1 MACFIFVVSGDGSCH
16 RPESRS
22 ASVGER
28 RCDMSLGSW
37 LKILHLATN
46 TATSF
51 LQIGSHNFSY
61 MCLWVLVAGARYGE
75 RHTSPYRALR
85 PWLYLS
91 LNRHSYCFMFG
102 RCFILA
108 MLLSCPGGG
117 LNVYL
122 FTLAWCDLYWLEH
135 WQVKTLCEKAKE
147 ILMEESNVQVWHAGN
162 SPLTVGVRIFSY
174 R

>member
-22 ASVGER
+22 ASVER
-28 RCDMSLGSW
+28 AGVVIRLMDKDMSVGSW

-85 PWLYLS
+85 PWGRSGIDDGHGGARPTS
-91 LNRHSYCFMFG
+91 LVG
-102 RCFILA
+102 RKERGCGQITKRGA
-108 MLLSCPGGG
+108 
-117 LNVYL
+117 
-122 FTLAWCDLYWLEH
+122 E
-135 WQVKTLCEKAKE
+135 AKMAHE
-147 ILMEESNVQVWHAGN
+147 W
-162 SPLTVGVRIFSY
+162 
-174 R
+174 